1 MLGAIAAPT
10 LATRHNLAPKWYPH
24 RQIRLKLEPHSAGLI
39 AAIVTTRYDVDP
51 MHKTTS
57 PRRKKFR
64 LLAFASATLL
74 TIGAVAA
81 LAAGV
86 TPATAATLAAQP
98 DTQIAVFMVPLTIL
112 VVAILYEVARIALRG
127 TLPEQATP
135 LRRRAHRRWSDGQHA
150 G

>member
-1 MLGAIAAPT
+1 
-10 LATRHNLAPKWYPH
+10 
-24 RQIRLKLEPHSAGLI
+24 
-39 AAIVTTRYDVDP
+39 